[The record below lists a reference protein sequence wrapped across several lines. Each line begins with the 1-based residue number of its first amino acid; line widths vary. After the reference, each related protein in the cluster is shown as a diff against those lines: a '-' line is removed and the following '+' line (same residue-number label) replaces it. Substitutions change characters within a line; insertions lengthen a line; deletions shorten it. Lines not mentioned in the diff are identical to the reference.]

1 MENNLF
7 QPMWIE
13 VNQSIAKQANVCTHV
28 DDFYIDI
35 FGHIDGKYYPF
46 FFSLDRPEYVC
57 R

>member
-1 MENNLF
+1 
-7 QPMWIE
+7 MWIE